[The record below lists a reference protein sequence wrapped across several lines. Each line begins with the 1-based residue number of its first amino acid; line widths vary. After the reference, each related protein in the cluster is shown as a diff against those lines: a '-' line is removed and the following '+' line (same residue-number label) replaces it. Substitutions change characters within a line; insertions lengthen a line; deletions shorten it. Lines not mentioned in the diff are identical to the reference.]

1 MGLSCDINVFK
12 WDDMR
17 KNGIFMVFN
26 LILSKY
32 HLISPG
38 LNHIRFG
45 LDLMSFNR
53 ILKGVHVLSM
63 RSMGTAMGFQLDL
76 VGLQCDSV
84 SGILIWFHGVIVRF
98 PVGPLLRGG
107 KVPTW
112 RESSK
117 LNDGRACGVPRPFSD
132 RMVLIWIWCILY
144 ILFVGSW
151 FVATN
156 SEA

>member
-26 LILSKY
+26 MILSKY

-84 SGILIWFHGVIVRF
+84 SGILI
-98 PVGPLLRGG
+98 
-107 KVPTW
+107 
-112 RESSK
+112 
-117 LNDGRACGVPRPFSD
+117 
-132 RMVLIWIWCILY
+132 
-144 ILFVGSW
+144 
-151 FVATN
+151 
-156 SEA
+156 